1 MKDGY
6 IRAYCEREGMAEG
19 GPVRFVASTEDV
31 ARDGMVIEA
40 AGWALDPYRANPV
53 VLWAHDYSRAPIG
66 KAMVAIEG
74 KRLMA
79 DVVFDQGDDFAR
91 EVERKYREGFLN
103 AVSVGWRTLEMAPGK
118 EPRITRAELL
128 DVSAVP
134 VPADPMALAERQA
147 RGMHDLGRELLKVTR
162 PEARDLSATELSVW
176 RGVASAMLAL
186 YCGSDDVDE
195 GARRGLY
202 NALERAYQ
210 KLGKEPPEYMAARDL
225 ADMGQDNRLG
235 LFLEGEADMADTRAG
250 QMLSA
255 RNRGDLEQAMTLIQ
269 GVLDRAK
276 TEKAEETSEDPK
288 DQPALDAG
296 RLGEPGRSAGADLQE
311 ILEKLN
317 KIG

>member
-1 MKDGY
+1 MKEQSF
-6 IRAYCEREGMAEG
+6 IRAYCKREAMAES

-40 AGWALDPYRANPV
+40 AGWQLEPYRSNPV
-53 VLWAHDYSRAPIG
+53 VLWAHDYSKPPIG
-66 KAMVAIEG
+66 KATVTVED

-79 DVVFDQGDDFAR
+79 DVEFDQGDELAR
-91 EVERKYREGFLN
+91 EIERKYRQGYLN
-103 AVSVGWRTLEMAPGK
+103 AVSVGWRTLEMAPGR
-118 EPRITRAELL
+118 EPRITKAELL

-134 VPADPMALAERQA
+134 VPADPGALAERQV
-147 RGMHDLGRELLKVTR
+147 RGMHDLGRELLNVAR

-235 LFLEGEADMADTRAG
+235 LFLEGEADMPDMPDTRAG
-250 QMLSA
+250 QVLSS
-255 RNRGDLEQAMTLIQ
+255 RNRGDLEQAITLIQ
-269 GVLDRAK
+269 SVLDRAK
-276 TEKAEETSEDPK
+276 TEKAAEDK
-288 DQPALDAG
+288 DQ
-296 RLGEPGRSAGADLQE
+296 EPERAAGADLQA